1 MPDETFPDLE
11 TWRKTAREWLTQHA
25 EPRPA
30 GNSADRPRSE
40 GSDSVAVFH
49 NLSAEEEVAILRAN
63 QAWQQAKDDA
73 GYAAIDW
80 PPEWGGAGLPA
91 DYARVFA
98 EEEAAFVTPPGA
110 ELFSVTVRLVAP
122 AEARRGQ
129 LQRGLPP
136 RRPHP
141 RRPPPRRGRR
151 RLAGGAHDPRLR
163 AEPLGVV
170 APPARRLVGAAG
182 RRRPA
187 LRPGR

>member
-73 GYAAIDW
+73 GYAAIDC
-80 PPEWGGAGLPA
+80 PPEWGGPGLPA
-91 DYARVFA
+91 AYARVLA
-98 EEEAAFVTPPGA
+98 AGEAAFVTPPCA
-110 ELFSVTVRLVAP
+110 APFTATVRP
-122 AEARRGQ
+122 
-129 LQRGLPP
+129 LPP
-136 RRPHP
+136 TR
-141 RRPPPRRGRR
+141 
-151 RLAGGAHDPRLR
+151 
-163 AEPLGVV
+163 
-170 APPARRLVGAAG
+170 
-182 RRRPA
+182 
-187 LRPGR
+187 